1 MTTREQFQSEL
12 NALNED
18 IIKLANAAGQA
29 LDDAV
34 DALYSQDI
42 ELARQVIANDKKID
56 RKELEMNDK
65 TILLIAKQQPVATD
79 LRRVITALKILTD
92 IERMADNAKNIATAT
107 IHLGE
112 NASIIPND
120 IRKMYNM
127 TKDMMYTAIQA
138 YKYEDI
144 TVARKLAVM
153 DDEVDHLYKT
163 IVSELLGE
171 TAVNPDR
178 IQYVMQVA
186 FCARYLERFADHITN
201 IGENILYLVKG
212 ENYNL
217 N

>member
-12 NALNED
+12 NELNED

-34 DALYSQDI
+34 EALFSQDV

-120 IRKMYNM
+120 IK
-127 TKDMMYTAIQA
+127 KC
-138 YKYEDI
+138 I
-144 TVARKLAVM
+144 T
-153 DDEVDHLYKT
+153 
-163 IVSELLGE
+163 
-171 TAVNPDR
+171 
-178 IQYVMQVA
+178 
-186 FCARYLERFADHITN
+186 
-201 IGENILYLVKG
+201 
-212 ENYNL
+212 
-217 N
+217 